1 MFAPAYWGKGLAFES
16 ATTVLHYAFDT
27 LELTE
32 IVAETQSANVASCRL
47 LERLGMEPWGRIERF
62 ATAQEIY
69 MLRRAN
75 WSERS
80 GTAMPIPC

>member
-1 MFAPAYWGKGLAFES
+1 MFAPAFWGKGLAFET
-16 ATTVLHYAFDT
+16 ATIVLNYAFDA

-47 LERLGMEPWGRIERF
+47 LERLGMERWRRIERF

-69 MLRRAN
+69 MLRRAL

-80 GTAMPIPC
+80 GTVMPIPC